1 MNVLQDLRSAYTN
14 WWIFLVLGG
23 VFLLFGVYLFTV
35 PLEGFVALTMFFAL
49 GMMFDGTGDVIFSIK
64 NRRSMQGWGW
74 QLAIGVLS
82 LLIGLSLILYPEIS
96 IRVLPLY
103 VGFWI
108 LLKGLLLAGI
118 AFELKGNGSASWMF
132 VIFLAGL
139 NALFGITMILNPLF
153 GAKLIGTFAA
163 LGLLTVGISLVFIG
177 FRVKTIGEQVQI
189 EKVEK

>member
-1 MNVLQDLRSAYTN
+1 MNVLQDLRTAYTN

-35 PLEGFVALTMFFAL
+35 PLDGFVALTMFFAL
-49 GMMFDGTGDVIFSIK
+49 GMMFDGIGDVVFSIK
-64 NRRSMQGWGW
+64 NRRAMNGWGW

-82 LLIGLSLILYPEIS
+82 LLIGLSLILHPEIS

-103 VGFWI
+103 VGFWM

-118 AFELKGNGSASWMF
+118 AFELKANGRTSWMF
-132 VIFLAGL
+132 VIFLGGL
-139 NALFGITMILNPLF
+139 NALFGVTMILNPLF

-163 LGLLTVGISLVFIG
+163 LGLLSVGLSLVLVG
-177 FRVKTIGEQVQI
+177 FRVKTIGESVEI
-189 EKVEK
+189 EKVES

>member
-1 MNVLQDLRSAYTN
+1 
-14 WWIFLVLGG
+14 
-23 VFLLFGVYLFTV
+23 V

-49 GMMFDGTGDVIFSIK
+49 AMMFDGTGDVIFSIK

-74 QLAIGVLS
+74 QLAIGVLT
-82 LLIGLSLILYPEIS
+82 LLIGWSLILHPEIS

-103 VGFWI
+103 VGFWM

-118 AFELKGNGSASWMF
+118 AFELKAAGRTSWPL
-132 VIFLAGL
+132 VIVLGGL

-163 LGLLTVGISLVFIG
+163 LGLISIGLSLTYVA
-177 FRVKTIGEQVQI
+177 FRVKKLGDTISI
-189 EKVEK
+189 EEA